1 MILKGVIDVAYLTV
15 LICIIVCKAHR
26 HYNFFLPVLTDIV
39 NCRSLAL
46 DWLSRNLYWLSSE
59 NDESQINVARFDG
72 SLKTSIIHGID
83 KPRCLVVHPAK
94 G

>member
-1 MILKGVIDVAYLTV
+1 MFTLHLLASSLKHPSCFSPRLA
-15 LICIIVCKAHR
+15 
-26 HYNFFLPVLTDIV
+26 DIV

-83 KPRCLVVHPAK
+83 KPRCLVVHPAR

>member
-1 MILKGVIDVAYLTV
+1 MHHLFKIIHTFSLF
-15 LICIIVCKAHR
+15 CIAESLDS
-26 HYNFFLPVLTDIV
+26 FFMHFLTDIV
-39 NCRSLAL
+39 NCRGLAL
-46 DWLSRNLYWLSSE
+46 DWLSKNLYWLSSE

>member
-1 MILKGVIDVAYLTV
+1 MLLCCFLCMLFSCILLKHEPDS
-15 LICIIVCKAHR
+15 
-26 HYNFFLPVLTDIV
+26 FFTPFLTDIV
-39 NCRSLAL
+39 NCRGLAL
-46 DWLSRNLYWLSSE
+46 DWLSKNLYWLSSE

>member
-1 MILKGVIDVAYLTV
+1 MLLCCFLCMLFSCISLKHEPDS
-15 LICIIVCKAHR
+15 
-26 HYNFFLPVLTDIV
+26 FFTPFLTDIV
-39 NCRSLAL
+39 NCRGLAL
-46 DWLSRNLYWLSSE
+46 DWLSKNLYWLSSE